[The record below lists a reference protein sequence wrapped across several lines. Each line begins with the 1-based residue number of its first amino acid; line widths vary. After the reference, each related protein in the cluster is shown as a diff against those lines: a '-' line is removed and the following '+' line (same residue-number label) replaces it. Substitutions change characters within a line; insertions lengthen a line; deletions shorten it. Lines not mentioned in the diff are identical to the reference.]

1 MNQIH
6 FIGLVYLNISFC
18 HIRKVEVQANR
29 WIGRIAITNVSNN
42 NLVNV
47 NFLNNSLF
55 TNSIFLYLSCNIV
68 TMITNLLFLNKL
80 VFLALAGNP
89 LKKIDLNAFQH
100 HFNSLNDMQ
109 HILQKKHAAL
119 SNQLK
124 VKVSEPIRWCKGWYK
139 IKGCIS
145 HGVRVGIR

>member
-18 HIRKVEVQANR
+18 HIRKVEDQANR

-55 TNSIFLYLSCNIV
+55 TNIIFLDLSCNIV
-68 TMITNLLFLNKL
+68 SMITNLLFLNKL

-89 LKKIDLNAFQH
+89 LKEIDLNAFQH

-109 HILQKKHAAL
+109 HIYYRRNMQL
-119 SNQLK
+119 SLTN
-124 VKVSEPIRWCKGWYK
+124 
-139 IKGCIS
+139 
-145 HGVRVGIR
+145 